1 MKKIQDLPVCERPR
15 ERLCAVGAAAL
26 SDIELLSVMLGSGC
40 RGKEVQAVAVDVL
53 KVIDNNAEAH
63 QLTELSKI
71 AGIGSARA
79 TQIIAALEFS
89 RRRIRPEGLKIRVPA
104 DILPVLSRY
113 VDKKQEHFI
122 VVSVNGANEV
132 IASRC
137 VSVGL
142 LDSALVHPREVFA
155 DAIIDRAGA
164 VILAHNHPSGSLEI
178 SEQDLATTKK
188 LIEAGKIV
196 GIKVLDHIILSKRG
210 YVSLMEKGA
219 VVF

>member
-1 MKKIQDLPVCERPR
+1 MKKIQDLPVVDRPR
-15 ERLCAVGAAAL
+15 ERLCAFGAGAL

-53 KVIDNNAEAH
+53 KVIDNSSEEQH
-63 QLTELSKI
+63 LKELSRI

-79 TQIIAALEFS
+79 TQIVAGLEFS
-89 RRRIRPEGLKIRVPA
+89 RRRIRPDGLKIKAPA
-104 DILPVLSRY
+104 DVLPVLSRY
-113 VDKKQEHFI
+113 ADRKQEHFI

-132 IASRC
+132 IATRC

-155 DAIIDRAGA
+155 DAIVDRAGA

-178 SEQDLATTKK
+178 SEQDLTTTRK

-196 GIKVLDHIILSKRG
+196 GIKVLDHIVLSKRG
-210 YVSLMEKGA
+210 YVSLMEKGL
-219 VVF
+219 VTF